1 MIKTIIFIV
10 ACIAIIYLVFA
21 SILSMVML
29 HALVRNNK
37 EKLEN
42 QTKLTAGKG
51 IQVSFLIIGIL
62 FAYIMYYIYV

>member
-1 MIKTIIFIV
+1 MIKTIFFIV
-10 ACIAIIYLVFA
+10 ACIAIVYLVFT
-21 SILSMVML
+21 SILSIVML

-51 IQVSFLIIGIL
+51 TQVSFLIIGIL

>member
-10 ACIAIIYLVFA
+10 ACIAIVYLVFA

-51 IQVSFLIIGIL
+51 TQVSFLIIGIL

>member
-1 MIKTIIFIV
+1 MIKTIFFIV
-10 ACIAIIYLVFA
+10 ACIVIVYLVFT
-21 SILSMVML
+21 SILNMIML

-42 QTKLTAGKG
+42 QTKYTTGKG
-51 IQVSFLIIGIL
+51 ILILFWIIGIL

>member
-1 MIKTIIFIV
+1 MIKTIFFIV
-10 ACIAIIYLVFA
+10 ACIAIVYLVFT
-21 SILSMVML
+21 SILNMIML

-42 QTKLTAGKG
+42 QTKYTTGKG
-51 IQVSFLIIGIL
+51 ILVSFLIIGIL

>member
-21 SILSMVML
+21 SILSMIML

>member
-1 MIKTIIFIV
+1 MIKTIFFIV
-10 ACIAIIYLVFA
+10 ACIAIVYLVFA

-51 IQVSFLIIGIL
+51 TQVSFLIIGIL

>member
-1 MIKTIIFIV
+1 MIKTIFFIV
-10 ACIAIIYLVFA
+10 ACIAIVYLVFT

-51 IQVSFLIIGIL
+51 TQVSFLIIGIL

>member
-1 MIKTIIFIV
+1 MIKTIFFIV
-10 ACIAIIYLVFA
+10 ACIAIVYLVFT
-21 SILSMVML
+21 SIFSMVML

-51 IQVSFLIIGIL
+51 TQVSFLIIGIL

>member
-1 MIKTIIFIV
+1 MIKTILFIV
-10 ACIAIIYLVFA
+10 ACIAIIYLAFT
-21 SILSMVML
+21 SILSMIML

-51 IQVSFLIIGIL
+51 TQVSFLIIGIL

>member
-1 MIKTIIFIV
+1 MIKTIFFIV
-10 ACIAIIYLVFA
+10 ACIAIVYLVFT
-21 SILSMVML
+21 SILNMIML

-42 QTKLTAGKG
+42 QTKYTTGKG
-51 IQVSFLIIGIL
+51 ILISFWIIGIL

>member
-1 MIKTIIFIV
+1 MIKTILFIV
-10 ACIAIIYLVFA
+10 ACVAIIYLA
-21 SILSMVML
+21 LTSILSMVML

-51 IQVSFLIIGIL
+51 TQISFLIIGIL

>member
-1 MIKTIIFIV
+1 MIKTIFFIV
-10 ACIAIIYLVFA
+10 ACIAIVYLVFT
-21 SILSMVML
+21 SILSMIML

-42 QTKLTAGKG
+42 QTKYTTGKG
-51 IQVSFLIIGIL
+51 ILVSFLIIGIL

>member
-1 MIKTIIFIV
+1 MIKTIFFIV
-10 ACIAIIYLVFA
+10 ACIAIIYLIFS

-42 QTKLTAGKG
+42 QTKYTTGKG
-51 IQVSFLIIGIL
+51 TQVSFLIIGIL

>member
-1 MIKTIIFIV
+1 MIKTIFFIV
-10 ACIAIIYLVFA
+10 ACIAIVYLVFA
-21 SILSMVML
+21 SILSMIML

-42 QTKLTAGKG
+42 QTKYTTGKG
-51 IQVSFLIIGIL
+51 ILVSFLIIGIL